1 MVIPEGE
8 SLEKML
14 LNPPQNGKCVYG
26 QLAGKKER
34 NEGRKKEGQMLPL
47 DNIKTNMGTKL

>member
-1 MVIPEGE
+1 M
-8 SLEKML
+8 EKML

-47 DNIKTNMGTKL
+47 DNIKTTMGTKL